1 MTDRFLRDYRLTIG
15 IGAQA
20 VIIQPP
26 FRIRFSVDK
35 SDKADLNKAT
45 IKIDG
50 LNPDK
55 RRRLVRDADE
65 KPKTEKK
72 KKGETVAAPV
82 PTSNSNS
89 GYFPVLLE
97 IGYQGKLETIFRGSI
112 DEAGSTRE
120 NDGQFITTLS
130 AMDGGEDFLRGF
142 VATTV
147 TSKAAAVD
155 AALGTMPNT
164 KKGKIGAMGD
174 ITRPKVLVG
183 NSMAVVSEMLDPDQR
198 WFIDDERLNIL
209 GGDEVVSSFIPVV
222 SAETGLQNTPEADK
236 KEVTVTTWLN
246 PSLKVGGLYQ
256 LVSVTAPHRNGIYKI
271 SLITYSGDTDGS
283 DWTQRVTGTIAEN
296 YVVPR

>member
-20 VIIQPP
+20 VTILPP

-35 SDKADLNKAT
+35 SDKSDLNKAT
-45 IKIDG
+45 IKVDG

-55 RRRLVRDADE
+55 RRRLVRDPDE
-65 KPKTEKK
+65 KPEKDK
-72 KKGETVAAPV
+72 DGKDK
-82 PTSNSNS
+82 PTSNSNK

-120 NDGQFITTLS
+120 ADGQYVTTIS

-142 VATTV
+142 VATSV
-147 TSKAAAVD
+147 TSKAAAID
-155 AALGTMPNT
+155 AVLGTMPNT
-164 KKGKIGAMGD
+164 KKGKIGAQGD
-174 ITRPKVLVG
+174 ITRPKILVG
-183 NSMAVVSEMLDPDQR
+183 NSMATIQEMLNPGQR

-209 GGDEVVSSFIPVV
+209 GGNEVVSGYVPVV
-222 SAETGLQNTPEADK
+222 SAETGLINTPEADK
-236 KEVTVTTWLN
+236 KEVTITTFLN
-246 PSLKVGGLYQ
+246 PSIKVGGLYQ
-256 LVSVTAPHRNGIYKI
+256 LISVTAPHRNGVYKCT
-271 SLITYSGDTDGS
+271 LITYSGDIDGS
-283 DWTQRVTGTIAEN
+283 DWFQRVTGEIAES

>member
-72 KKGETVAAPV
+72 KKGETVAAPA

-183 NSMAVVSEMLDPDQR
+183 NSMAVVSEMLDPGQR

-209 GGDEVVSSFIPVV
+209 GETEVVSSFIPVI

-283 DWTQRVTGTIAEN
+283 DNFQRVTGTIAEN

>member
-20 VIIQPP
+20 VIISPP

-55 RRRLVRDADE
+55 RRRLVRDPDE
-65 KPKTEKK
+65 KPTKDASGKDK
-72 KKGETVAAPV
+72 

-112 DEAGSTRE
+112 DEAGSVRE
-120 NDGQFITTLS
+120 NDGQFVTTLS

-142 VATTV
+142 IATTV
-147 TSKAAAVD
+147 TSKAAAID
-155 AALGTMPNT
+155 AALSTMPNT
-164 KKGKIGAMGD
+164 KKGKIGAQGD

-183 NSMAVVSEMLDPDQR
+183 NSMAAVQEMLDPDQR

-209 GGDEVVSSFIPVV
+209 GGTEVVSSFIPVV

-271 SLITYSGDTDGS
+271 SLITYSADFDGS
-283 DWTQRVTGTIAEN
+283 DNFQRVTGTIAEN

>member
-20 VIIQPP
+20 VTILPP

-35 SDKADLNKAT
+35 SDKSDLNKAT
-45 IKIDG
+45 IKVDG

-55 RRRLVRDADE
+55 RRRLVRDPDE
-65 KPKTEKK
+65 KPEKDK
-72 KKGETVAAPV
+72 DGKDK
-82 PTSNSNS
+82 PTSNSNK

-112 DEAGSTRE
+112 DEAGSVRE
-120 NDGQFITTLS
+120 ADGQFVTNIS

-142 VATTV
+142 VSTSV

-155 AALGTMPNT
+155 AVLGAMPNT
-164 KKGKIGAMGD
+164 KKGKIGAQSD
-174 ITRPKVLVG
+174 ITRPKILVG

-209 GGDEVVSSFIPVV
+209 NASEVVSGYVPVV
-222 SAETGLQNTPEADK
+222 SAETGLINTPEADK
-236 KEVTVTTWLN
+236 KEVTITTFLN
-246 PSLKVGGLYQ
+246 PSIKVGGLYQ
-256 LVSVTAPHRNGIYKI
+256 LISVTAPHRNGVYKCK
-271 SLITYSGDTDGS
+271 LITYSGDTDGS
-283 DWTQRVTGTIAEN
+283 DWTQRVTGEIAES

>member
-15 IGAQA
+15 IGNQA
-20 VIIQPP
+20 VVIQPP

-35 SDKADLNKAT
+35 SDKSDLNKAT
-45 IKIDG
+45 IKVDG

-55 RRRLVRDADE
+55 RRRLVRDPDE
-65 KPKTEKK
+65 KPAKDADGKDK
-72 KKGETVAAPV
+72 

-97 IGYQGKLETIFRGSI
+97 IGYEGRLETIFRGSI
-112 DEAGSTRE
+112 DEAGSVRE
-120 NDGQFITTLS
+120 NDGQFVTTIS

-142 VATTV
+142 VATSV

-164 KKGKIGAMGD
+164 KKGKIGAQDD
-174 ITRPKVLVG
+174 ISRPKVLVG
-183 NSMAVVSEMLDPDQR
+183 NSMQTIQEMLDPDQR

-209 GGDEVVSSFIPVV
+209 GGNEVVSGYIPVV
-222 SAETGLQNTPEADK
+222 SAETGLINTPEADK
-236 KEVTVTTWLN
+236 KEVTITTFLN
-246 PSLKVGGLYQ
+246 PSIKVGGLYQ
-256 LVSVTAPHRNGIYKI
+256 LISVTAPHRNGVYKCT
-271 SLITYSGDTDGS
+271 LITYSGDFDGS
-283 DWTQRVTGTIAEN
+283 DWYQRVTGEIAES

>member
-20 VIIQPP
+20 VTILPP

-55 RRRLVRDADE
+55 RKRLVRDPDE
-65 KPKTEKK
+65 KPEKDK
-72 KKGETVAAPV
+72 DGKPK
-82 PTSNSNS
+82 PTSNSNN

-112 DEAGSTRE
+112 DEAGSVRE
-120 NDGQFITTLS
+120 NDGQFVTTIS

-142 VATTV
+142 VSTSV
-147 TSKAAAVD
+147 TSKSAAID

-164 KKGKIGAMGD
+164 KKGKVGKMGD

-209 GGDEVVSSFIPVV
+209 GGTEVVSSFVPVV
-222 SAETGLQNTPEADK
+222 SAETGLINTPEADK
-236 KEVTVTTWLN
+236 KEVTLTTMLN
-246 PSLKVGGLYQ
+246 PSIKVGGLYQ
-256 LVSVTAPHRNGIYKI
+256 LISVTAPHRNGIYKCK
-271 SLITYSGDTDGS
+271 LITYSGDNDGS
-283 DWTQRVTGTIAEN
+283 DWTQRVTGEIAEN

>member
-20 VIIQPP
+20 VTILPP

-45 IKIDG
+45 IKVDG
-50 LNPDK
+50 LNEDK
-55 RRRLVRDADE
+55 RRRLVRDPDE
-65 KPKTEKK
+65 KPEKDK
-72 KKGETVAAPV
+72 DGKDK
-82 PTSNSNS
+82 PTSNSNK

-112 DEAGSTRE
+112 DEAGSVRE
-120 NDGQFITTLS
+120 DDGQFVTTIS

-142 VATTV
+142 IATSV
-147 TSKAAAVD
+147 TSKAAAID

-164 KKGKIGAMGD
+164 KKGKIGAQGD

-183 NSMAVVSEMLDPDQR
+183 NSMAVIAEMLDPDQR

-209 GGDEVVSSFIPVV
+209 GSNEVVSSFVPVV
-222 SAETGLQNTPEADK
+222 SAETGLINTPEADK
-236 KEVTVTTWLN
+236 KEVTITTWLN

-271 SLITYSGDTDGS
+271 SLITYSGDIDGS
-283 DWTQRVTGTIAEN
+283 DWHQRVTGEIAEN
-296 YVVPR
+296 YTVPR

>member
-15 IGAQA
+15 IGNQA
-20 VIIQPP
+20 VVIQPP

-45 IKIDG
+45 IKVDG

-55 RRRLVRDADE
+55 RRRLVRDPDE
-65 KPKTEKK
+65 KPEKDK
-72 KKGETVAAPV
+72 DGKDK
-82 PTSNSNS
+82 PTSNSNK

-112 DEAGSTRE
+112 DEAGSVRE
-120 NDGQFITTLS
+120 NDGQFVTTIS

-142 VATTV
+142 VATSV
-147 TSKAAAVD
+147 TSKAAAID

-209 GGDEVVSSFIPVV
+209 GGDEVVSSYIPVV
-222 SAETGLQNTPEADK
+222 SAETGLINTPEADK
-236 KEVTVTTWLN
+236 KEVTITTYLN
-246 PSLKVGGLYQ
+246 PAIKVGGLYQ
-256 LVSVTAPHRNGIYKI
+256 LISVTAPHRDGVYKI
-271 SLITYSGDTDGS
+271 KLITYSGDTDGS
-283 DWTQRVTGTIAEN
+283 DNFQRVTGEISESH
-296 YVVPR
+296 VVPR

>member
-15 IGAQA
+15 IGSQA
-20 VIIQPP
+20 VVILPP

-35 SDKADLNKAT
+35 SDKSDLNKAT

-50 LNPDK
+50 LNQDK

-65 KPKTEKK
+65 RND
-72 KKGETVAAPV
+72 GGIQS
-82 PTSNSNS
+82 SNTNS
-89 GYFPVLLE
+89 GYFPVNLE
-97 IGYQGKLETIFRGSI
+97 IGYQGRLETIFRGSI

-142 VATTV
+142 IATSV
-147 TSKAAAVD
+147 TSKAAAID
-155 AALGTMPNT
+155 AVLGTMPNT
-164 KKGKIGAMGD
+164 KKGKIGALGD

-183 NSMAVVSEMLDPDQR
+183 NSMATIQEMLDPDQR

-209 GGDEVVSSFIPVV
+209 GGQEVVSSFIPVI
-222 SAETGLQNTPEADK
+222 SAETGLINTPEADK
-236 KEVTVTTWLN
+236 KEVTLTTFLN
-246 PSLKVGGLYQ
+246 PSVKVGGLYQ
-256 LVSVTAPHRNGIYKI
+256 LISVTAPHRNGIYKCK
-271 SLITYSGDTDGS
+271 LITYSGDSDGS
-283 DWTQRVTGTIAEN
+283 DWTQRVTGEIAEN

>member
-15 IGAQA
+15 IGSQA
-20 VIIQPP
+20 VTILPP

-65 KPKTEKK
+65 KPKKEKK
-72 KKGETVAAPV
+72 NGETVAAPV

-120 NDGQFITTLS
+120 NDGQFITTIS

-164 KKGKIGAMGD
+164 RKGKIGAMGD

-209 GGDEVVSSFIPVV
+209 GGTEVVSSFIPVV

-256 LVSVTAPHRNGIYKI
+256 LISDTAPHRNGIYKI
-271 SLITYSGDTDGS
+271 SLITYSGDYDGS
-283 DWTQRVTGTIAEN
+283 DNFQRVTGTIAEN

>member
-15 IGAQA
+15 IGNQA
-20 VIIQPP
+20 VVILPP

-35 SDKADLNKAT
+35 SDKSDLNKAT
-45 IKIDG
+45 IKVDG

-55 RRRLVRDADE
+55 RRRLVRDPDE
-65 KPKTEKK
+65 KPEKDK
-72 KKGETVAAPV
+72 DGKDK
-82 PTSNSNS
+82 PTSNSNK

-112 DEAGSTRE
+112 DEAGSVRE
-120 NDGQFITTLS
+120 NDGQFVTTIS

-142 VATTV
+142 VATSV

-164 KKGKIGAMGD
+164 KKGKVGAMGD

-209 GGDEVVSSFIPVV
+209 GGDEVVSSYVPVV
-222 SAETGLQNTPEADK
+222 SAETGLINTPEADK
-236 KEVTVTTWLN
+236 KEVTITTYLN
-246 PSLKVGGLYQ
+246 PAIKVGGLYQ
-256 LVSVTAPHRNGIYKI
+256 LISVTAPHRDGVYKI
-271 SLITYSGDTDGS
+271 KLITYSGDTDGS
-283 DWTQRVTGTIAEN
+283 DNFQRVTGEISESH
-296 YVVPR
+296 VVPR

>member
-20 VIIQPP
+20 VTILPP

-35 SDKADLNKAT
+35 SDKSDLNKAT
-45 IKIDG
+45 IKVDG

-55 RRRLVRDADE
+55 RRRLVRDPDE
-65 KPKTEKK
+65 KPEKDK
-72 KKGETVAAPV
+72 DGKDK
-82 PTSNSNS
+82 PTSNSNK

-120 NDGQFITTLS
+120 NDGQYVTTIS

-142 VATTV
+142 VSTSV

-155 AALGTMPNT
+155 AVLGTMPNT
-164 KKGKIGAMGD
+164 KKGKIGAQGA
-174 ITRPKVLVG
+174 ITRPKILVG
-183 NSMAVVSEMLDPDQR
+183 NSMATIQEMLDPGQR

-209 GGDEVVSSFIPVV
+209 GGNEVVSGYVPVV
-222 SAETGLQNTPEADK
+222 SAETGLINTPEADK
-236 KEVTVTTWLN
+236 KEVTITTFLN
-246 PSLKVGGLYQ
+246 PSIKVGGLYQ
-256 LVSVTAPHRNGIYKI
+256 LISATAPHRNGVYKCT
-271 SLITYSGDTDGS
+271 LITYSGDLDGTD
-283 DWTQRVTGTIAEN
+283 WLQRVTGEIAES

>member
-20 VIIQPP
+20 VTILPP

-65 KPKTEKK
+65 KPKKEKK
-72 KKGETVAAPV
+72 NGETVAAPV

-120 NDGQFITTLS
+120 NDGQFITTIS

-183 NSMAVVSEMLDPDQR
+183 NSMAVVSEMLDPGQR

-209 GGDEVVSSFIPVV
+209 GGTEVVSSFIPVV

-283 DWTQRVTGTIAEN
+283 DWSQRVTGTIAEN

>member
-20 VIIQPP
+20 VVISPP
-26 FRIRFSVDK
+26 FRIRFSIDK

-45 IKIDG
+45 IKVDG

-55 RRRLVRDADE
+55 RRRLVRDPDE
-65 KPKTEKK
+65 KPEKDK
-72 KKGETVAAPV
+72 DGKDK
-82 PTSNSNS
+82 PTSNSNK

-112 DEAGSTRE
+112 DEAGSVRE
-120 NDGQFITTLS
+120 NDGQFVTTIS

-142 VATTV
+142 VATSV
-147 TSKAAAVD
+147 TSKAAAID

-164 KKGKIGAMGD
+164 KKGKIGALGD

-183 NSMAVVSEMLDPDQR
+183 NSMAVIAEMLDPEQR

-209 GGDEVVSSFIPVV
+209 GGAEVVSSFVPVV
-222 SAETGLQNTPEADK
+222 SAETGLINTPEADK
-236 KEVTVTTWLN
+236 KEVTITTWLN
-246 PSLKVGGLYQ
+246 PSIKVGGLYQ
-256 LVSVTAPHRNGIYKI
+256 LVSVTAPHRDGIYKCK
-271 SLITYSGDTDGS
+271 LITYSGDIDGS
-283 DWTQRVTGTIAEN
+283 DWHQRVTGEISETHT
-296 YVVPR
+296 VPR

>member
-1 MTDRFLRDYRLTIG
+1 MVDRFLRDYRLTIG
-15 IGAQA
+15 IGSQA
-20 VIIQPP
+20 VTILPP

-35 SDKADLNKAT
+35 SDKSDLNKAT

-50 LNPDK
+50 LNADK
-55 RRRLVRDADE
+55 RRRLVRDPDE
-65 KPKTEKK
+65 KPKKEKK
-72 KKGETVAAPV
+72 GNDGEPAATV

-120 NDGQFITTLS
+120 NDGQFITTIS

-142 VATTV
+142 VATSV

-155 AALGTMPNT
+155 AVLGAMPNT
-164 KKGKIGAMGD
+164 KKGKIGSMGD

-183 NSMAVVSEMLDPDQR
+183 NSMATIQEMLDPDQR

-209 GGDEVVSSFIPVV
+209 GGDEVVSSFVPVV
-222 SAETGLQNTPEADK
+222 SAETGLINTPEADK

-246 PSLKVGGLYQ
+246 PSIKVGGLYQ
-256 LVSVTAPHRNGIYKI
+256 LISVTAPHRNGIYKCK
-271 SLITYSGDTDGS
+271 LITYSGDFDGS
-283 DWTQRVTGTIAEN
+283 DWTQRVTGEIAEN
-296 YVVPR
+296 FVVPR